1 VSDFLNLLERLVIAG
16 VDFVIVGGFAGV
28 VHGCTYVTQD
38 IDICCDFSP
47 ANLLRLQKALRDL
60 HPVHRMTPKRKKLE
74 LTRETCRQFR
84 NLYLDTDIGQLDCV
98 SFIAGVG
105 DYREVKKAS
114 EIVKVQDMQLR
125 VLGIDA
131 LINSKKAMDRPRD
144 KEAVLQLE
152 AIKRLKS
159 PKRHRRRAF

>member
-1 VSDFLNLLERLVIAG
+1 
-16 VDFVIVGGFAGV
+16 
-28 VHGCTYVTQD
+28 
-38 IDICCDFSP
+38 
-47 ANLLRLQKALRDL
+47 
-60 HPVHRMTPKRKKLE
+60 MTPKRKKLE